1 MKIPQ
6 RNSSA
11 ALVVVDKPAEVLQV
25 TSQVKSVGDAR
36 VESVNDLLS
45 KAYEKA
51 SQLELTEKEIAALTA
66 DFQDVDFRRGAGGNQ
81 DLIYIEHQSLRQR
94 LNKVL
99 GVGKWSLIIRRNWS
113 EEFMAGRPPQAA
125 FRVYVESVLIVRGCF
140 VGEAIGDGVYY
151 KANASGNYGDAYES
165 AKSAALRRCCKEF
178 GIGLQAWNKDWCEG
192 WKARY
197 PGFNR
202 PNK

>member
-1 MKIPQ
+1 VVEQPAQALEVIKSGITT
-6 RNSSA
+6 A
-11 ALVVVDKPAEVLQV
+11 A
-25 TSQVKSVGDAR
+25 DAR
-36 VESVNDLLS
+36 TVSVNDLLS

-51 SQLELTEKEIAALTA
+51 SQLDLSEKEIAALTA

-81 DLIYIEHQSLRQR
+81 DLIYIEHRSLRER
-94 LNKVL
+94 LNNVFGL
-99 GVGKWSLIIRRNWS
+99 GKWAPIVRRNWS
-113 EEFMAGRPPQAA
+113 EEFQVPPKERGKPPTKA
-125 FRVYVESVLIVRGCF
+125 FRVYVETVLIVRGCF
-140 VGEAIGDGVYY
+140 VAEAIGDGVYY
-151 KANASGNYGDAYES
+151 ESNASGNYGDAYES

-178 GIGLQAWNKDWCEG
+178 GVGLQSWNKDWCEG